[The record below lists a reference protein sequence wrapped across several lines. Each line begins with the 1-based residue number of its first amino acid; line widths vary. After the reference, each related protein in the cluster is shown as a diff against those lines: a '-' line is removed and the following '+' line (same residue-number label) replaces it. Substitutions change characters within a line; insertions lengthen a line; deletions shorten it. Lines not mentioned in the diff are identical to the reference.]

1 MATIGGLTADLL
13 TLTGGEGDVTHGGH
27 QMAYTLAAVSYGSG
41 KINGTHHER
50 EAEPAKLHLVEIIRD
65 IATDIAPP
73 TAPLALAEARV
84 SQVEAE
90 LRLMLVEAQVSHREE
105 RLSHLEA
112 ELAACARMQ
121 R

>member
-1 MATIGGLTADLL
+1 
-13 TLTGGEGDVTHGGH
+13 
-27 QMAYTLAAVSYGSG
+27 MAYTLAAESYGSG

-50 EAEPAKLHLVEIIRD
+50 EAEPAKLH
-65 IATDIAPP
+65 AAPP

-90 LRLMLVEAQVSHREE
+90 LRLILVEEQVSHREE

-112 ELAACARMQ
+112 ELATLVGTRRTTISMYCSQGTFVARLL
-121 R
+121 RSISN

>member
-1 MATIGGLTADLL
+1 
-13 TLTGGEGDVTHGGH
+13 
-27 QMAYTLAAVSYGSG
+27 MAYTLAPVSYGSG
-41 KINGTHHER
+41 KSNNED
-50 EAEPAKLHLVEIIRD
+50 EPAKLQ
-65 IATDIAPP
+65 AAPP
-73 TAPLALAEARV
+73 MAPLALAEARV

-112 ELAACARMQ
+112 ELAACAHMQ